1 MACVSS
7 AVDSVSLIR
16 KSPRKQSE
24 FFIINKARIA
34 SSVVY
39 YELH

>member
-7 AVDSVSLIR
+7 VVDSVFLIQ

-24 FFIINKARIA
+24 FLIIDKARIA

-39 YELH
+39 YGFH